1 MLKNVK
7 YELLRDPFPAARQS
21 GVVEMNEP
29 GPTAADHPAHCDHSY
44 VERSE
49 RCQETPTKSHEEK
62 SPYPRVVSLLSHLQL

>member
-1 MLKNVK
+1 MGGAVGGG
-7 YELLRDPFPAARQS
+7 EE

-49 RCQETPTKSHEEK
+49 RSSGNAHEN
-62 SPYPRVVSLLSHLQL
+62 P